1 MADAQG
7 RVTVL
12 EVYRCDFPGC
22 AKLFQSRGAL
32 HTHQVRPLPLITDT
46 TRLVPV
52 PAQLGWHCAGAG
64 LAQAQSAR
72 RADVHGPAGTEA
84 PGDSHGRDTAK
95 TFAP

>member
-32 HTHQVRPLPLITDT
+32 HTHQVRPLPLITDA

-52 PAQLGWHCAGAG
+52 PPQL
-64 LAQAQSAR
+64 
-72 RADVHGPAGTEA
+72 
-84 PGDSHGRDTAK
+84 
-95 TFAP
+95 